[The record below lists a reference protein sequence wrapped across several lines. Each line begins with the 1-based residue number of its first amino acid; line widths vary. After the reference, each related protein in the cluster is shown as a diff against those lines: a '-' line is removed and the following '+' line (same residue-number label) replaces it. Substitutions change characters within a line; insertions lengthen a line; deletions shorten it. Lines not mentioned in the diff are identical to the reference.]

1 MPKSTITFVC
11 TECGGESL
19 RWAGQCPHCHA
30 WNTLQEFQVR
40 KATKGARPKPIQPAR
55 AVALT
60 DLAADDAPRT
70 RLEWGELNRVLGGG
84 IVAGSL
90 VLIGGEPGVGKS
102 TLLMHAAAQVARG
115 GTVLYVSGEESGQQV
130 RMRAQRLEALEPNI
144 LLLAENDLDT
154 ICEAI
159 EAERPRLAIV
169 DSIQTVTDVGL
180 EGSAGS
186 VTQVRESAARLM
198 RLAKEIGVPVFLVG
212 HVTKDGSIAGPRVLE
227 HIVDTV
233 LYLEGDR
240 RQELRLL
247 RATKNR
253 FGSAEEVGV
262 FAMGESGLQEVSDP
276 SAALLA
282 SAAPAAP
289 GTVIVSVLEGTRP
302 LLVEVQSLVN
312 RTQHTPVRRVAN
324 GVDVNR
330 LHMILAVLERR
341 VHGLS
346 FGTKDVFVSVAGG
359 IRITEPAADLGL
371 ALSILSNENNRPMP
385 DGLVVIGELGLSG
398 EVRRVGHLDRRLQE
412 AARHGLTRALIPAGS
427 RAGRPSG
434 LDVVE
439 VRTVAEAIS
448 AAFSSPIRS
457 GEFIREA
464 GLGPTKSEDPRDEL
478 RSGSASG
485 SPAISRG
492 PLRTVS

>member
-1 MPKSTITFVC
+1 MPKPTITFVC

-19 RWAGQCPHCHA
+19 RWAGQCPHCRA

-40 KATKGARPKPIQPAR
+40 KATKDARARPLQPAR
-55 AVALT
+55 AIALT
-60 DLAADDAPRT
+60 DLAAEDAPRT
-70 RLEWGELNRVLGGG
+70 RLAWGELNRVLGGG
-84 IVAGSL
+84 IVSGSL

-102 TLLMHAAAQVARG
+102 TLLMHAAAQVARTG
-115 GTVLYVSGEESGQQV
+115 KVLYVSGEESGQQV
-130 RMRAQRLEALEPNI
+130 RMRAQRLDALVPGI
-144 LLLAENDLDT
+144 LLLAENDLDA
-154 ICEAI
+154 ICDAI
-159 EAERPRLAIV
+159 QAERPRLAII
-169 DSIQTVTDVGL
+169 DSIQTVTDAGF

-212 HVTKDGSIAGPRVLE
+212 HVTKEGSIAGPRVLE

-253 FGSAEEVGV
+253 FGSAEEIGV
-262 FAMGESGLQEVSDP
+262 FAMGESGLEEVPDP

-282 SAAPAAP
+282 TTAPTAP
-289 GTVIVSVLEGTRP
+289 GTVIVAALEGTRP

-312 RTQHTPVRRVAN
+312 KNEHMVVRRVAN
-324 GVDVNR
+324 GIDVNR
-330 LHMILAVLERR
+330 VHMILAVLEKR
-341 VHGLS
+341 LS
-346 FGTKDVFVSVAGG
+346 MTFGKSDVFVSVAGG

-371 ALSILSNENNRPMP
+371 ALSIVSNDHSRPMP

-398 EVRRVGHLDRRLQE
+398 EVRRVGQIERRLQE

-427 RAGRPSG
+427 KAGRPTG

-439 VRTVAEAIS
+439 VRSVAEAVS
-448 AAFSSPIRS
+448 AAFSSPIKS

-464 GLGPTKSEDPRDEL
+464 GL
-478 RSGSASG
+478 
-485 SPAISRG
+485 
-492 PLRTVS
+492 TVS

>member
-1 MPKSTITFVC
+1 MPRSTTTFVC
-11 TECGGESL
+11 TDCGGESV
-19 RWAGQCPHCHA
+19 RWAGQCPHCQA

-40 KATKGARPKPIQPAR
+40 KAAKDSRPRTLERAKPRPLTE
-55 AVALT
+55 VA
-60 DLAADDAPRT
+60 AEDAPRL
-70 RLEWGELNRVLGGG
+70 RLAWGELNRVLGGG

-102 TLLMHAAAQVARG
+102 TLLMHAAAQVARQG
-115 GTVLYVSGEESGQQV
+115 KVLYVSGEESVQQV
-130 RMRAQRLEALEPNI
+130 RMRAERLSALHAGI
-144 LLLAENDLDT
+144 LILPENDLDA

-159 EAERPRLAIV
+159 QAAMPTLAIV
-169 DSIQTVTDVGL
+169 DSIQTVTDAGF

-240 RQELRLL
+240 RQELRIL

-253 FGSAEEVGV
+253 FGSAEEIGV
-262 FAMGESGLQEVSDP
+262 FAMGEAGLEEVADP

-282 SAAPAAP
+282 SAVPSAP
-289 GTVIVSVLEGTRP
+289 GTVIVAALEGTRP

-312 RTQHTPVRRVAN
+312 HTENAMVRRLAN
-324 GVDVNR
+324 GIDVNR
-330 LHMILAVLERR
+330 LHMILAVLEKR
-341 VHGLS
+341 LS
-346 FGTKDVFVSVAGG
+346 NISFAKSDVFVSVAGG

-371 ALSILSNENNRPMP
+371 ALSIVSNERNRPMP
-385 DGLVVIGELGLSG
+385 DGLVAIGELGLSG
-398 EVRRVGHLDRRLQE
+398 EGRRVGQLERRLQE

-427 RAGRPSG
+427 KAGRPSG

-439 VRTVAEAIS
+439 VRTVAEAVS
-448 AAFSSPIRS
+448 AAFSISIKS
-457 GEFIREA
+457 GGLIKEA
-464 GLGPTKSEDPRDEL
+464 GFS
-478 RSGSASG
+478 
-485 SPAISRG
+485 
-492 PLRTVS
+492 VS